1 MKSPSSSVT
10 VEYGFSIHRK
20 LRKETFL
27 MAWKRKPPPD
37 NVRRVVSIGKNIRG
51 VTTNK
56 RGRLVQFESEQERK
70 LILLLERDRT
80 VTDFI
85 SQPETLF
92 YQDEDG
98 RGRRYTPD
106 FQVWRLDGR
115 IELHEVTIEQRQQTH
130 DTHSRR
136 AAAAETICRQRG
148 WQYHLHTE
156 QTLPGGQEYANLD
169 FLAPYRAHI
178 YADQESANWWQA
190 ILPGRGKIHLREA
203 VGQAPAELSSGVLFN
218 TLYHLLW
225 HDQVGMDWRQPLL
238 WRGTPHPA
246 ATIWLSLSATEPKE
260 RG

>member
-1 MKSPSSSVT
+1 
-10 VEYGFSIHRK
+10 
-20 LRKETFL
+20 

-37 NVRRVVSIGKNIRG
+37 NVRRVASIGKNIRG

-190 ILPGRGKIHLREA
+190 ILPGRGKIHLRET

-246 ATIWLSLSATEPKE
+246 ATIWLSLSATEPLKSGVDVPGE
-260 RG
+260 VLP

>member
-1 MKSPSSSVT
+1 
-10 VEYGFSIHRK
+10 
-20 LRKETFL
+20 
-27 MAWKRKPPPD
+27 MAWKRKPPLD

-70 LILLLERDRT
+70 FILLLERDRT

-98 RGRRYTPD
+98 RERRYTPD
-106 FQVWRLDGR
+106 FKVWRVDGR
-115 IELHEVTIEQRQQTH
+115 IELHEVTVEQRKHTH
-130 DTHSRR
+130 ETYGRR
-136 AAAAETICRQRG
+136 TAAAETICRQRG
-148 WQYHLHTE
+148 WQYYLHTE
-156 QTLPGGQEYANLD
+156 QTLPAGQEYANLD

-178 YADQESANWWQA
+178 YANEESATWWLA
-190 ILPGRGKIHLREA
+190 YLAGRGKSHLREA
-203 VGQAPAELSSGVLFN
+203 VGQAPPELAPGELCN

-225 HDQVGMDWRQPLL
+225 HDQVGMDWRQPLF

-246 ATIWLSLSATEPKE
+246 ATIWLSLSATESPKSAIDVPGE
-260 RG
+260 APQ